1 MIKEKKSTLKKKKRK
16 KPYNGAIM
24 ALLSSIIALSVILIV
39 YIDSKLPKKDTTASV
54 EVTNVLETSPVD
66 SSLLLSS
73 NNTYTTAAA
82 PDESTFPSVYS
93 MDIPHINQFPELP
106 TGCEITSLAQVLTYL
121 GYNVDKV
128 ELAKNYLPM
137 SNVVTPG
144 CFINYFLGEPWS
156 NHGSG
161 CFAPAIATAAN
172 KFFSDNGSTLSA
184 YVISYSSVD
193 ALFKELSMG
202 HPVIVWTSYNYNS
215 PEVTYKEVD
224 LGNGNSFS
232 WPTNEHCVVLSGYNL
247 ETKTVTLADP
257 TYGIVEKTIDEF
269 TYFYQK
275 YFYQAVTIR

>member
-1 MIKEKKSTLKKKKRK
+1 MRKEMESTLKKKNRK
-16 KPYNGAIM
+16 NPYNGAIM
-24 ALLSSIIALSVILIV
+24 ILLSSVIALSVILWV
-39 YIDSKLPKKDTTASV
+39 YIDSGLPEEDTNASV
-54 EVTNVLETSPVD
+54 EVTNVLETSAIDP
-66 SSLLLSS
+66 SLLLSS
-73 NNTYTTAAA
+73 NNTYTTEAA
-82 PDESTFPSVYS
+82 PGEDTFPSVYN
-93 MDIPHINQFPELP
+93 MDIPFINQFPELP

-137 SNVVTPG
+137 SNVKTAG

-156 NHGSG
+156 YRGSG
-161 CFAPAIATAAN
+161 CFAPAITTAAN
-172 KFFSDNGSTLSA
+172 KFFADNGSTLSA

-202 HPVIVWTSYNYNS
+202 HPVIVWTSYNYET
-215 PEVTYKEVD
+215 PEVTYNEVD
-224 LGNGNSFS
+224 LGHGNYFS

-247 ETKTVTLADP
+247 ETRTVTLADP

-269 TYFYQK
+269 TYYYQK